1 MPAPFP
7 EAFHHALID
16 LLRAYYY
23 VGGMPEAVAHYAANR
38 DAGQVRA
45 VQQAILNAYVLD
57 FAKHAPARDVAR
69 IIAVWNSL
77 PGHLARENKKFVF
90 SAIQRSARA
99 RDYEDAIVWL
109 EGAGLI
115 LRAFGVET
123 ARLPLRGYADRR
135 SFKVY
140 ALDVGLLGALAGAA
154 PQLLVHGDRLFVEY
168 RGALVESYVAQQLA
182 AAAVGELHYWRSSG
196 GKAEVD
202 FLLERGGE
210 VLPLEVKSGVN
221 PRSKSLRS
229 FDAQFSPPL
238 LVRSTLLNLK
248 RAARVLNIP
257 LYALPDAL
265 RFIG

>member
-1 MPAPFP
+1 M
-7 EAFHHALID
+7 
-16 LLRAYYY
+16 
-23 VGGMPEAVAHYAANR
+23 
-38 DAGQVRA
+38 
-45 VQQAILNAYVLD
+45 
-57 FAKHAPARDVAR
+57 
-69 IIAVWNSL
+69 
-77 PGHLARENKKFVF
+77 
-90 SAIQRSARA
+90 
-99 RDYEDAIVWL
+99 WL

-115 LRAFGVET
+115 QRAFGVET

-182 AAAVGELHYWRSSG
+182 AAAAGELHYWRSSG

-202 FLLERGGE
+202 FLLEAGGE

-248 RAARVLNIP
+248 RDARVLNIP
-257 LYALPDAL
+257 CTLARRAAFHRLTREFPAPPGVSRRRTCRTAGRDATGKGL
-265 RFIG
+265 KRR

>member
-1 MPAPFP
+1 M
-7 EAFHHALID
+7 
-16 LLRAYYY
+16 
-23 VGGMPEAVAHYAANR
+23 
-38 DAGQVRA
+38 
-45 VQQAILNAYVLD
+45 
-57 FAKHAPARDVAR
+57 AR

-123 ARLPLRGYADRR
+123 DRLPLRGYADRR

-182 AAAVGELHYWRSSG
+182 AAAAGELHYWRSSG

-238 LVRSTLLNLK
+238 LVRSTLWRRPTSWRPGGCSCRRPARSTRAGAAGAAAGPPTPYRATAPQPDHPGVVPARAKRCAATPLK
-248 RAARVLNIP
+248 R
-257 LYALPDAL
+257 
-265 RFIG
+265 